1 MEPRF
6 MMNGDSSS
14 LFVLSQE
21 IHALENPQA
30 EIGSITPGTTD
41 ISKAMPVEFITDE
54 VLARTGSII
63 NSAEGQMRSKEE
75 IFTRMTGSPYEE
87 GMPVG
92 DLLTQAL
99 QKTMDTLRSD
109 VHALTEMTDWRN
121 RDDMLSNASARLL
134 QLDTDLDD
142 VVSAFG
148 SELQNVPALLSKR
161 DSISHELE
169 YARSMTPD
177 DVVLNPGIN
186 RVVQM
191 RNVQAGRFAS
201 GTVIDLSRETIRV
214 STPDGKDVL
223 LTAGVLQGDKK
234 GGMSAA
240 FVDENG
246 APITRKITYMRMDS
260 ARSAEFGGT
269 LVLQTSTGDIRFNL
283 EQRGP
288 QILLNDAVM
297 AKGFRIEPNGQK
309 TAGVKQLDF
318 IDPTPPIILPEQSP
332 TESEDTIDFTA
343 WSFPE
348 LPAMQTDIGQQ
359 TKSDADTALGTFLR
373 SSNDVQ
379 NIEKQMSDLSTK
391 RETVRAQITNL
402 QVEFHTMKEASDL
415 LRDKTAV
422 YTQRKNELLT
432 ARNASNI
439 ALAAWKEER
448 GNMAKK
454 QEYVNANAH
463 FQDVKEAYNRD
474 RPVFVGEM
482 EAAYP
487 AGTKAH
493 YYLPKIDQ
501 KLRDLTTQESSYTTQ
516 IDGLT
521 NQKTIAVG
529 KNMNDA
535 TSLNASVVWAAEYD
549 DGMLVRGMPDLT
561 RMQGELSQNG
571 ICTEATLDLPGIGGS
586 VTIEGWQGVLRATPT
601 MNGLADGSPSLIN
614 ALSTNAHAL
623 SLDFSG
629 ADHLV
634 TRVTFTPESTGPG
647 PLSVFVYR
655 GEEEVQT
662 LSVLP
667 GKQCLLEEEGGI
679 TGIVLEQSPERIPQI
694 AQELRN
700 YLNQPFFMNTV
711 NARINENYI
720 NLSFY
725 SPFIPGREA
734 ETALF
739 FFDRYPDMILE
750 EQTDVIQAMKNGPQ
764 GNTFYLHNLAVDGRM
779 NKDQI
784 EADAISPIT
793 THALGMIGM
802 DWNPSGNSVEMSR
815 RLGSSGTFGG
825 VMITDFM
832 SDPAKY
838 RSITF
843 RTDGRSGSMP
853 TELYWIDGDGRVCP
867 LPKEYYA
874 IQGRTIVLAPNTPQF
889 IYGNVQ
895 QLPTYS
901 YTGDVAFAER
911 AKDLLP
917 PDRMAVE
924 YIFSY
929 KKNGPSGEQGF
940 YGPFMNTPASGDFKF
955 GYGEFQGNIVNR
967 GTHGGA
973 FTVDI
978 YTGMTGT
985 ATDEHVRTFQGTIG
999 PQQTIGFKFFSNTV
1013 EKSYVTVVLTMPD
1026 GSKSISQIGI
1036 PKPHFPSEDS
1046 ESPAVAASKAPPKDE
1061 ATLLYNSLSKLYG
1074 PIYVEAGTLFT
1085 EDGSELMPIGTA
1097 STALVQLVQ
1106 GTTYASADVDTGLST
1121 TILALHNAP
1130 FDDVNVT
1137 GEITWN
1143 SGDITVFDWTENP
1156 YDGDIYTLLER
1167 QKKLIPFEYGH
1178 GTDYAARLQA
1188 DATSMASRLSSE
1200 LSVPVSGYASSWKRA
1215 LFDGY
1220 DLNHPDETMKYMLQD
1235 ALYGPPGAAVLSSFS
1250 TLLHV
1255 VDSIEEQAKQD
1266 VQARMDI
1273 LTKNP
1278 ATYSTGFSQAK
1289 AEYQGLVLL
1298 KAFLILGNGI
1308 TPDNSFWAILEWV
1321 GGEGMQF
1328 LGKFMKPGMTY
1339 ALEGLERVL
1348 PGSKA
1353 AGQAVGNFVKALDD
1367 FIQKFDMELTR
1378 GAAETMD
1385 ANINQGLRLTGNARP
1400 LNLNEKLALQEV
1412 MADYP
1417 NGRTLSIDL
1426 TDPRWPSSEGW
1437 VKKSYRVNDIEIH
1450 YVYNTVTEF
1459 ADDFKFKY

>member
-1 MEPRF
+1 
-6 MMNGDSSS
+6 
-14 LFVLSQE
+14 
-21 IHALENPQA
+21 
-30 EIGSITPGTTD
+30 
-41 ISKAMPVEFITDE
+41 
-54 VLARTGSII
+54 
-63 NSAEGQMRSKEE
+63 
-75 IFTRMTGSPYEE
+75 
-87 GMPVG
+87 
-92 DLLTQAL
+92 
-99 QKTMDTLRSD
+99 
-109 VHALTEMTDWRN
+109 
-121 RDDMLSNASARLL
+121 
-134 QLDTDLDD
+134 
-142 VVSAFG
+142 
-148 SELQNVPALLSKR
+148 
-161 DSISHELE
+161 
-169 YARSMTPD
+169 
-177 DVVLNPGIN
+177 
-186 RVVQM
+186 
-191 RNVQAGRFAS
+191 
-201 GTVIDLSRETIRV
+201 VIDLSRETIRV

-955 GYGEFQGNIVNR
+955 GYGEFQGNIKNL
-967 GTHGGA
+967 GTQGGA

-985 ATDEHVRTFQGTIG
+985 TTDQHVKTFQGTIG
-999 PQQTIGFKFFSNTV
+999 PQQTIGLKFFSDTTV
-1013 EKSYVTVVLTMPD
+1013 TGYVTVVLTMPD
-1026 GSKSISQIGI
+1026 GTKSISQIGI
-1036 PKPHFPSEDS
+1036 PKPHFPSEDP

-1061 ATLLYNSLSKLYG
+1061 ATLVMESLQKVYG
-1074 PIYVEAGTLFT
+1074 GGIYTDGNRILTSEGYAIMSTGTLT
-1085 EDGSELMPIGTA
+1085 D
-1097 STALVQLVQ
+1097 ALVQLVQ
-1106 GTTYASADVDTGLST
+1106 GTTYASTHTNSSLTT
-1121 TILALHNAP
+1121 TILALHDAALG
-1130 FDDVNVT
+1130 DVHVT
-1137 GEITWN
+1137 GEVVWSSADNTLFTWSANNQYLSLFEDTNHPEAVAEVAAHDLVYEGGDPLVDFYNKTAAELSFVNQEVDKVIEEFSNRIEIAKQNN
-1143 SGDITVFDWTENP
+1143 SDGVDILDAQIASLRTVKGALQVVDFIKPDTPLQLVLEIVGYKVISGLISLAPDAMKYALKEFQRISPETYEKIVPKATSIISRSADWFNYVNNFGRTVAKGINES
-1156 YDGDIYTLLER
+1156 LER
-1167 QKKLIPFEYGH
+1167 AGKYAFEIDGSGTNMKRITTIKSSQVEIESGH
-1178 GTDYAARLQA
+1178 AFD
-1188 DATSMASRLSSE
+1188 
-1200 LSVPVSGYASSWKRA
+1200 RA
-1215 LFDGY
+1215 HLGGDFRV
-1220 DLNHPDETMKYMLQD
+1220 M
-1235 ALYGPPGAAVLSSFS
+1235 
-1250 TLLHV
+1250 
-1255 VDSIEEQAKQD
+1255 
-1266 VQARMDI
+1266 
-1273 LTKNP
+1273 
-1278 ATYSTGFSQAK
+1278 GFS
-1289 AEYQGLVLL
+1289 
-1298 KAFLILGNGI
+1298 
-1308 TPDNSFWAILEWV
+1308 
-1321 GGEGMQF
+1321 
-1328 LGKFMKPGMTY
+1328 
-1339 ALEGLERVL
+1339 R
-1348 PGSKA
+1348 
-1353 AGQAVGNFVKALDD
+1353 
-1367 FIQKFDMELTR
+1367 
-1378 GAAETMD
+1378 
-1385 ANINQGLRLTGNARP
+1385 
-1400 LNLNEKLALQEV
+1400 
-1412 MADYP
+1412 
-1417 NGRTLSIDL
+1417 
-1426 TDPRWPSSEGW
+1426 
-1437 VKKSYRVNDIEIH
+1437 NDIESIVLNDFEHNIPQMTPNIGYEVRKTIEYKGYVIEYKYH
-1450 YVYNTVTEF
+1450 YAKEDLWSIDY
-1459 ADDFKFKY
+1459 YPYQ